1 MGFKATD
8 FKKARLSPRTE
19 TLPLPDLADWFDGTP
34 EWTVKG
40 LNGNELARC
49 KEKAARN
56 RKTITAIIEALS
68 TERTEDAVSAVK
80 TLTGTDGAVPMSV
93 ALRLEL
99 LMAGSV
105 EPACDIELAAKLN
118 MAHPAEFQ
126 LLTTTIMRLTG
137 LGHAPG
143 K

>member
-1 MGFKATD
+1 MGFKTKE

-19 TLPLPDLADWFDGTP
+19 TIPLPDLADWFDGP
-34 EWTVKG
+34 AEWTVKS
-40 LNGNELARC
+40 LSGNELARC

-93 ALRLEL
+93 SLRIEL
-99 LMAGSV
+99 LVAGSV
-105 EPACDIELAAKLN
+105 DPACDIEIAAKLN

-126 LLTTTIMRLTG
+126 VLTKTIMRLTG
-137 LGHAPG
+137 LGYAPG

>member
-1 MGFKATD
+1 MGFKTKE

-19 TLPLPDLADWFDGTP
+19 TIPLPDLADWFDGP
-34 EWTVKG
+34 AEWMVKG

-49 KEKAARN
+49 KEMAARN
-56 RKTITAIIEALS
+56 RKTITAILETL
-68 TERTEDAVSAVK
+68 TTEDAVAALK
-80 TLTGTDGAVPMSV
+80 CMTGTDGAVPMDI
-93 ALRLEL
+93 ALRMEL
-99 LMAGSV
+99 LVAGSV

-126 LLTTTIMRLTG
+126 ILTKKIMRLTG
-137 LGHAPG
+137 LGYAPG